1 MPAIDDD
8 LYFRTRKEAHEWLQA
23 NGFNVSQGKFYGDI
37 KKNGF
42 PVVNADKTVSKYQVS
57 EYGRSLKAEK
67 APDLSALE
75 RSENL
80 HRKEAAEAEMAEIKA
95 QRMRREQDK
104 QWLHRDDAWSV
115 VATLVVSIRDALR
128 RAAHDGKEELAEAA
142 GGELL
147 RAPGLYEK
155 IDELVI
161 NRAFNEVVGVRLD
174 IQWEKEDE

>member
-8 LYFRTRKEAHEWLQA
+8 LYFRTRKEAHEWLQV

-57 EYGRSLKAEK
+57 EYGRSLKAER
-67 APDLSALE
+67 APNLSALE
-75 RSENL
+75 RSEYL
-80 HRKEAAEAEMAEIKA
+80 HRKEKAEAEMAEIKA
-95 QRMRREQDK
+95 EKMRRELSEEWMK
-104 QWLHRDDAWSV
+104 KLEGWSAV
-115 VATLVVSIRDALR
+115 STLIISLRDALR
-128 RAAHDGKEELAEAA
+128 RAAHDGKEELAGAA

-147 RAPGLYEK
+147 RAPELYEK

-174 IQWEKEDE
+174 IEWEVEE